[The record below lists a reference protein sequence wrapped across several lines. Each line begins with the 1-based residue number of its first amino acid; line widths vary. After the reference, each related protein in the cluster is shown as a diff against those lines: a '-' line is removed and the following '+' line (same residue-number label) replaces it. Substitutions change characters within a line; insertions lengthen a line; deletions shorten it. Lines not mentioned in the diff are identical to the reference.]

1 MMDHAYHNTLENAT
15 VVQLTAVLSADTM
28 PWDSIGISNKNI
40 ILNAGQYSEEHVLKC
55 TFKACDPE
63 ETGQVSVF
71 RIIEYLQEM
80 TGQSCEDWRLQSLY
94 KRLDP
99 EEQGLTVDF
108 FTFYTIMKD
117 WIADCQQ
124 EGEEAIDFTN
134 SIKDLQHDN
143 KQLAV
148 QNVKLQRTIE
158 AAEDLNSRLSEEISQ
173 LKGKLRGLYY
183 SNQQTLEQAK
193 ISANELED
201 LKIFSKSMEEE
212 NNRLHTQARQLEKEQ
227 QLLSV
232 KMDNLQ
238 DENRK
243 LLLEKESSEGK
254 IKELFTKKAKMKSQ
268 LSEYENRI
276 SRKDAALN
284 KKIKQ
289 IEELT
294 INLDEYRMMVQ
305 ELKLEVN
312 RLQEHLCQSYQDLKM
327 PPTNSLQSMNGPIQA
342 SAQSLYKEIE
352 ESRREISKEC
362 GLPSPLCGMLNSLVI
377 HSVAEGSID
386 CLTEQ
391 EHNKKGLDDIKA
403 LLPVSHS
410 LSQLSLLTDDKLIL
424 KIQEH
429 TQNQNN
435 LLSEKGGRSSEEA
448 LQKHPFV
455 PKDGELIP
463 NIWKK
468 TNGHSCQILLQR
480 FFDVP
485 LGYLILH
492 ILQELLLLG
501 LLLVVCV
508 SLLAVFCLI
517 IFYNQF
523 SMWIEP
529 KGKFW
534 HFLSL
539 QYRHV
544 PPI

>member
-15 VVQLTAVLSADTM
+15 VVQLTAVLSAD
-28 PWDSIGISNKNI
+28 S
-40 ILNAGQYSEEHVLKC
+40 QYSEEHVLKC

-117 WIADCQQ
+117 WIVDCQQ
-124 EGEEAIDFTN
+124 EG
-134 SIKDLQHDN
+134 
-143 KQLAV
+143 
-148 QNVKLQRTIE
+148 
-158 AAEDLNSRLSEEISQ
+158 
-173 LKGKLRGLYY
+173 
-183 SNQQTLEQAK
+183 NQQTLEQAK

-276 SRKDAALN
+276 SCKDAALN

-289 IEELT
+289 IEVLT
-294 INLDEYRMMVQ
+294 ITLDEYRMMVQ
-305 ELKLEVN
+305 
-312 RLQEHLCQSYQDLKM
+312 Q
-327 PPTNSLQSMNGPIQA
+327 
-342 SAQSLYKEIE
+342 
-352 ESRREISKEC
+352 EISKEC

-410 LSQLSLLTDDKLIL
+410 LSQLSLLTDDNDQLIL

-435 LLSEKGGRSSEEA
+435 LLSEKGGSREES
-448 LQKHPFV
+448 K
-455 PKDGELIP
+455 
-463 NIWKK
+463 
-468 TNGHSCQILLQR
+468 QILTNEHIGNSKTLELTLKNMDLWAYPSNIESQVDL
-480 FFDVP
+480 FAQPDNTHLPQFYTKFQVP
-485 LGYLILH
+485 GVEGTDALCRPWP
-492 ILQELLLLG
+492 EG
-501 LLLVVCV
+501 LLYAFLP
-508 SLLAVFCLI
+508 LLI
-517 IFYNQF
+517 ILLVIQKPSSIRIHSYY
-523 SMWIEP
+523 S
-529 KGKFW
+529 
-534 HFLSL
+534 
-539 QYRHV
+539 
-544 PPI
+544 